1 MTGRLRLIAA
11 AGLAAA
17 LILAVALASWGLGAR
32 GIAADFG
39 ARLLP
44 PSPAHPFGTD
54 HMGRDLLAR
63 SLHGLALSLRVGLA
77 AAGLSA
83 LIAVA
88 VTGLAG
94 LGRRADA
101 VAGFV
106 TDVMLALPHLLLL
119 LLLSFML
126 GGGTAAVILAIAV
139 SHWPRL
145 ARILRGELRQVMAM
159 PYVETSRAL
168 GRPRRFVLVHH
179 VLPHLAPQLLVG
191 VLLMFPHAIL
201 HEAGLT
207 FLGFGLDPS
216 RPATGV
222 MLAEA
227 MRHLGAG
234 RWWLAVFPGAML
246 LALVLA
252 FDLLGG
258 SLRRLLSPAE
268 VRL

>member
-39 ARLLP
+39 ALLLP
-44 PSPAHPFGTD
+44 PSPTHPFGTD

-63 SLHGLALSLRVGLA
+63 SLHGLALSLRVGLT

-106 TDVMLALPHLLLL
+106 TDVMLALPHL
-119 LLLSFML
+119 
-126 GGGTAAVILAIAV
+126 
-139 SHWPRL
+139 
-145 ARILRGELRQVMAM
+145 
-159 PYVETSRAL
+159 
-168 GRPRRFVLVHH
+168 
-179 VLPHLAPQLLVG
+179 
-191 VLLMFPHAIL
+191 
-201 HEAGLT
+201 
-207 FLGFGLDPS
+207 
-216 RPATGV
+216 
-222 MLAEA
+222 
-227 MRHLGAG
+227 
-234 RWWLAVFPGAML
+234 
-246 LALVLA
+246 
-252 FDLLGG
+252 
-258 SLRRLLSPAE
+258 
-268 VRL
+268 